1 MSFSGSLLLFS
12 PGRGKRRQANTEFLW
27 NASNFCFRGFSL
39 PTRNS
44 EKRRMLR
51 SLRIVEFLFPR
62 IFVLQDASRLYKR

>member
-1 MSFSGSLLLFS
+1 MSFPGSLLLFS
-12 PGRGKRRQANTEFLW
+12 PGRGRWKQENTEFLW

-39 PTRNS
+39 LTRNS
-44 EKRRMLR
+44 GKRRMLR